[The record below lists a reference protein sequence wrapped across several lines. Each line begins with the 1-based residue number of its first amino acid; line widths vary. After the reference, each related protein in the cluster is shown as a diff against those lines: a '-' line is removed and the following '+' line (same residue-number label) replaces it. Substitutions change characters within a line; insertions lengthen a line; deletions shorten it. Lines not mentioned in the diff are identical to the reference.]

1 MSGWVDKGTQA
12 HINMHMCTHVAKWV
26 DGVNRYM
33 CMHMNEWMDGQ
44 MTGWVD
50 RCVRVCVYPRG

>member
-1 MSGWVDKGTQA
+1 
-12 HINMHMCTHVAKWV
+12 MHMCTHVAKWV